1 MKTFVAPFLRNAA
14 AALAIAAMAA
24 GQAFALPTMASA
36 PNAPASPDPIVLAA
50 ADCHAIG
57 MQEANKVGG
66 QLAKATPDVRNGQ
79 PVCVIVVLMPAR
91 DGQRPI
97 RNEIVV
103 PAG

>member
-14 AALAIAAMAA
+14 AAVVIATAAASQALA
-24 GQAFALPTMASA
+24 FPTPVPSLPEART
-36 PNAPASPDPIVLAA
+36 PFVRVQ

-57 MQEANKVGG
+57 QQQAARVGG

-79 PVCVIVVLMPAR
+79 PVCVIVVLMPAK

>member
-1 MKTFVAPFLRNAA
+1 MKTFVAPFVRNAA
-14 AALAIAAMAA
+14 AAVAIAAMAVS
-24 GQAFALPTMASA
+24 QAFALPTARPGAPEPQTMA
-36 PNAPASPDPIVLAA
+36 VQVA

-57 MQEANKVGG
+57 QQQAAQAGG

-79 PVCVIVVLMPAR
+79 PVCVIVVLMPAK

>member
-1 MKTFVAPFLRNAA
+1 MKTLVAPFLRKAVAA
-14 AALAIAAMAA
+14 AVIATAAVSQAMAFPTPVPNLPA
-24 GQAFALPTMASA
+24 AQAPF
-36 PNAPASPDPIVLAA
+36 VLVQ

-57 MQEANKVGG
+57 QQQAARVGG

-79 PVCVIVVLMPAR
+79 PVCVIVVLMPAK